1 MIMEQTVTIH
11 IPQFWMKGLPEE
23 TLTLQHVI
31 RLGIRQYKI
40 ERAIQL
46 YRAGVG
52 SVGYLAEQLEIS
64 KPELCQEFR
73 QRGIDPE
80 FSATTV
86 QEELGR

>member
-1 MIMEQTVTIH
+1 MEQTVTIH
-11 IPQFWMKGLPEE
+11 IPQIWMKGLPEE

-46 YRAGVG
+46 YRSGVG
-52 SVGYLAEQLEIS
+52 SVGYIAEQLEIP
-64 KPELCQEFR
+64 KHELWQEFR
-73 QRGIDPE
+73 QRGIEPE
-80 FSATTV
+80 FSTTTL